1 MLPATPAQ
9 DTLIRYWQQLPRAEG
24 QGCPARRAV
33 NPFHL
38 GHALSDITLVETGG
52 AQGPVIRLAG
62 SSITAL
68 AGRPLGGLAVDSLD
82 GPLAGLWRLGVDE
95 ALASGGPV
103 HGRIAAA
110 TLPGCAC
117 RCSMATG
124 SCASSCAMIA
134 GFAHNVRQRSRSRL
148 SPGEILQLPRR
159 LKDLLTF

>member
-9 DTLIRYWQQLPRAEG
+9 QTLIRYWQQLPRAEG
-24 QGCPARRAV
+24 QACPARRAV

-68 AGRPLGGLAVDSLD
+68 AGRPLRGLAVDSLD
-82 GPLAGLWRLGVDE
+82 GPLAGLWRRGVDE

-103 HGRIAAA
+103 HDRIAS
-110 TLPGCAC
+110 P
-117 RCSMATG
+117 
-124 SCASSCAMIA
+124 IA
-134 GFAHNVRQRSRSRL
+134 GRDLAWLRL
-148 SPGEILQLPRR
+148 PLLDGDGVRR
-159 LKDLLTF
+159 LVMCHDCWVRPQRPAAVPMAFIPRGSSSIAA